1 MRINKKLELA
11 IRAIKALQTRNS
23 PTRTQD
29 LAVEIGTTLHFLEQI
44 MRNLRTA
51 GLVTSIRGPGGGY
64 VLARREESLSITAGE
79 VACAVERKT
88 AEPDPTNT
96 SPENRLRLAIAGA
109 FESTVI

>member
-51 GLVTSIRGPGGGY
+51 GLVTSVRGPGGGY
-64 VLARREESLSITAGE
+64 VLTRRTDGSSVNAGE
-79 VACAVERKT
+79 VAAAVEKKST
-88 AEPDPTNT
+88 QADPSNT
-96 SPENRLRLAIAGA
+96 SPENRLRLAIDEA
-109 FESTVI
+109 FRSTTI